1 MKIATYYSTLNYIP
15 GFLIWTRIIKRNDRL
30 PASCVWVSWRHKSS
44 AHLRACERLL
54 VSCISWLIG
63 PSGWKHQGQGRAGE
77 TGRKHRE
84 VSLKASCWIYCS
96 CLSHFP
102 DAPTSLSR
110 CIPQWLPPLFSAR
123 TRCEGMNETS
133 LIQED
138 ISIWVQVIT
147 SEGRWLASRF
157 CKQFYF
163 FNYLFVHISFTAFF
177 TPSTLLHEIVAEFK
191 PK

>member
-15 GFLIWTRIIKRNDRL
+15 WFLIWTRIIKRNDRL

-102 DAPTSLSR
+102 DAPTSLSVDASPSGFHH
-110 CIPQWLPPLFSAR
+110 CSPQELVVKEWMKPRLFR
-123 TRCEGMNETS
+123 K
-133 LIQED
+133 IF
-138 ISIWVQVIT
+138 
-147 SEGRWLASRF
+147 RF
-157 CKQFYF
+157 GYK
-163 FNYLFVHISFTAFF
+163 L
-177 TPSTLLHEIVAEFK
+177 
-191 PK
+191 